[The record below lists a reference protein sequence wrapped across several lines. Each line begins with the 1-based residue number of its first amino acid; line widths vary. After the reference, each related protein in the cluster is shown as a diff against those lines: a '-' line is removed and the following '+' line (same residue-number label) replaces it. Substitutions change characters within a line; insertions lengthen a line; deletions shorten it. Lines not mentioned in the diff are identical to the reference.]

1 MAVKDPEKDKLSTF
15 PRRSLSGSISLALM
29 LLDKVSRAGVD
40 VKTAATALGYP
51 TINGATKTTLAALR
65 IYGLIDKPHGKDLVV
80 PSETLIRLHTA
91 GSEDEKREICRTLA
105 MKPPLFSEMHQEGL
119 NPDDRPL
126 LIRWLLM
133 QNYSERLAKRAA
145 NLYQENA
152 RYVGLVSSAAPF
164 QLPLSAEIRPQK
176 RPPPG
181 LQEGAPP
188 KAKDSVATYNFA
200 LGTCDATLTFSRGDF
215 GEADLKSLR
224 QYIDLLEQSWR
235 VSHPEHEK
243 PKV

>member
-1 MAVKDPEKDKLSTF
+1 VEDPEKDKLSMF
-15 PRRSLSGSISLALM
+15 PRRSLSGSISLALL

-40 VKTAATALGYP
+40 VRTAATALGYP

-80 PSETLIRLHTA
+80 PSESLIRLHTA
-91 GSEDEKREICRTLA
+91 SSQDEKRGICRTLA
-105 MKPPLFSEMHQEGL
+105 LKPPLFIEMHHEGL

-133 QNYSERLAKRAA
+133 QKYSERLAKRAA
-145 NLYQENA
+145 NIYQENA
-152 RYVGLVSSAAPF
+152 KYVGLASSTAPF

-181 LQEGAPP
+181 LQEDAPP
-188 KAKDSVATYNFA
+188 QVRDSVATYNFA

-235 VSHPEHEK
+235 VSHAEHDK

>member
-1 MAVKDPEKDKLSTF
+1 
-15 PRRSLSGSISLALM
+15 
-29 LLDKVSRAGVD
+29 
-40 VKTAATALGYP
+40 
-51 TINGATKTTLAALR
+51 
-65 IYGLIDKPHGKDLVV
+65 
-80 PSETLIRLHTA
+80 IRLHTA
-91 GSEDEKREICRTLA
+91 SSEDEKREICRTLA

-176 RPPPG
+176 RPPPACRRVR
-181 LQEGAPP
+181 LPRSRILWP
-188 KAKDSVATYNFA
+188 
-200 LGTCDATLTFSRGDF
+200 LT
-215 GEADLKSLR
+215 
-224 QYIDLLEQSWR
+224 
-235 VSHPEHEK
+235 
-243 PKV
+243 

>member
-1 MAVKDPEKDKLSTF
+1 MKDPEKDKLSTF

-91 GSEDEKREICRTLA
+91 SSEDEKREICRSLA

-133 QNYSERLAKRAA
+133 QNYSERLAEKGRQPLPGECQVCRLGQLRRTIPVAA
-145 NLYQENA
+145 FCGN
-152 RYVGLVSSAAPF
+152 SATETPTSWPAGGCASQGQGFCGHLQFCPGHLRCNVDF
-164 QLPLSAEIRPQK
+164 Q
-176 RPPPG
+176 PG
-181 LQEGAPP
+181 G
-188 KAKDSVATYNFA
+188 FR
-200 LGTCDATLTFSRGDF
+200 RG
-215 GEADLKSLR
+215 
-224 QYIDLLEQSWR
+224 
-235 VSHPEHEK
+235 
-243 PKV
+243 